1 MQKSYTLTF
10 VLLTLAIVTEKSF
23 CDNTEF
29 ITNKSPNCTIK
40 ILENEEQESPILLYL
55 QDERVSDFLVIGK
68 NKERTYFYNIP
79 KKECKVAN
87 KFVISGDKI
96 RVLQYHHNYLE
107 NVTYADVIY
116 TNLKT
121 GKSISGWVELDKL
134 QQISK
139 NINSK
144 YVKKITGGF
153 SYGFGGNMM
162 YSITCVDNQTT
173 NIKMY
178 TNDNTWAIQDSEITD
193 ISGIKKDNVEKF
205 ADFFCKN

>member
-1 MQKSYTLTF
+1 M
-10 VLLTLAIVTEKSF
+10 LAIVTEKSF
-23 CDNTEF
+23 CDNLE
-29 ITNKSPNCTIK
+29 IVTNKSPNCMIK
-40 ILENEEQESPILLYL
+40 ILENEEQESPILLTL

-96 RVLQYHHNYLE
+96 RVLQNHHNYLE

-139 NINSK
+139 NIK
-144 YVKKITGGF
+144 AL
-153 SYGFGGNMM
+153 YGFQGLFVKLDEWK
-162 YSITCVDNQTT
+162 IH
-173 NIKMY
+173 
-178 TNDNTWAIQDSEITD
+178 
-193 ISGIKKDNVEKF
+193 F
-205 ADFFCKN
+205 